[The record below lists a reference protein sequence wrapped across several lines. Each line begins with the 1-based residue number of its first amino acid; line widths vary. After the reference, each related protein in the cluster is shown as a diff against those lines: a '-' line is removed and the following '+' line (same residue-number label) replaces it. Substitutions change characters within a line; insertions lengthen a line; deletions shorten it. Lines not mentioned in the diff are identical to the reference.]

1 MGLKEQITEDMK
13 TAMRA
18 KDAAR
23 LGTIR
28 LLQAAMKQKEVD
40 ERIELNDTLI
50 LAIIEKMIKQRKDSI
65 TQFEAGGRQDL
76 AEVEK
81 AEVAV
86 LSAYMP
92 AALSD
97 AEVQAEVAAAVAAV
111 GASGPQDMGKV
122 MGVLKP
128 KLAGRADMT
137 AVSGMDGALSC
148 PDRALS
154 RSAR

>member
-18 KDAAR
+18 KDSVR

-28 LLQAAMKQKEVD
+28 LLTAAMKQKEVD
-40 ERIELNDTLI
+40 ERIELTDVMI

-76 AEVEK
+76 ADIEK
-81 AEVAV
+81 AEVTV

-97 AEVQAEVAAAVAAV
+97 AEVQAEVQAAVAAT
-111 GASGPQDMGKV
+111 GAAGPQDMGKV
-122 MGVLKP
+122 MAVLKP

-137 AVSGMDGALSC
+137 AVSGLVKAAL
-148 PDRALS
+148 AKG
-154 RSAR
+154 

>member
-18 KDAAR
+18 KDSGR
-23 LGTIR
+23 LSTIR

-65 TQFEAGGRQDL
+65 SQFEAGGRQDL
-76 AEVEK
+76 ADIEK
-81 AEVAV
+81 AELAV

-97 AEVQAEVAAAVAAV
+97 AEVQTEVDASVAATGAA
-111 GASGPQDMGKV
+111 GPQDMGKV
-122 MGVLKP
+122 MAVLKS

-137 AVSGMDGALSC
+137 AVSAKVKAALSK
-148 PDRALS
+148 A
-154 RSAR
+154 